1 MTRGYRNNNPLN
13 IEQSKGKAWQG
24 EIRPSQDARF
34 AQFISMPYGYRAAF
48 KLLRNYQLKHGCRV
62 LADFIKRWAPA
73 VENNTSGYIATVAKR
88 AGLTAESLV
97 DTRHE
102 LMMRRIVSAMSF
114 VENGIKADEDDIRR
128 GWELFKAQ
136 P

>member
-13 IEQSKGKAWQG
+13 IEKSKGKAWQG
-24 EIRPSQDARF
+24 EITPSKDERF

-48 KLLRNYQLKHGCRV
+48 KLLRNYQTKHGCRL
-62 LADFIKRWAPA
+62 LADFINRWAPPT
-73 VENNTSGYIATVAKR
+73 ENATTTYIDVVCKR
-88 AGLTAESLV
+88 AGLKPETLV
-97 DTRHE
+97 NTRHE
-102 LMMRRIVSAMSF
+102 LLMRRLVAAMSF
-114 VENGIKADEDDIRR
+114 VENGIEPDRDDIRR